1 MNNIDYAPLVQ
12 QIKEARENIFLIY
25 AFNGTGKTQL
35 SVAYKDLTKIED
47 EHTGVYYNA
56 YSEDLFVWDNDESHN
71 NKDIKLTLLQSS
83 LNEHHSFM
91 LTTEKDEETGDITYP
106 IEKKLKVYH
115 PHYTFK
121 INQYY
126 IDKDNGIIDEE
137 KGIESFSF
145 YAKDDVEQ
153 KYPIKI
159 SRGEERIFVWC
170 FFMTLIEEIA
180 VDSEYIF
187 IDDPV
192 SSLDDHNIF
201 ITAFM
206 LCEFI
211 KKFYETK
218 KIIITTHH
226 IGFAVI
232 LGNWLTDSANPFKG
246 SRGNN
251 KYALRGLSKD
261 GDHLSL
267 ISFEKKAVW
276 LYHLKMLKILE
287 TAINIDNEIGEGL
300 EIYHMAILRQILENI
315 SSFLGVGAISFVL
328 REIGYSEEEANHI
341 ALEDNALTHRNVY
354 YPQSDILTVDNK
366 TMMKDVFRRI
376 IEKYHFK
383 YKGDD

>member
-1 MNNIDYAPLVQ
+1 MNSIDYAPIVQ
-12 QIKEARENIFLIY
+12 QIKDAREAIFLIY

-35 SVAYKDLTKIED
+35 SVAYKNLTKIEE

-56 YSEDLFVWDNDESHN
+56 YSEDLFVWDNDEAHD
-71 NKDIKLTLLQSS
+71 NKDIKLTILPSS

-91 LTTEKDEETGDITYP
+91 LTTEKDEETGDIIYP
-106 IEKKLKVYH
+106 IEKKLKVYN
-115 PHYTFK
+115 PRYTFK

-126 IDKDNGIIDEE
+126 IDKENGITDEE

-145 YAKDDVEQ
+145 YAKEDVEQ

-170 FFMTLIEEIA
+170 FFLTLIEKIA
-180 VDSEYIF
+180 ADSEYIF

-226 IGFAVI
+226 IGFTVI
-232 LGNWLTDSANPFKG
+232 LGNWLADTANPFRG
-246 SRGNN
+246 GHGNN
-251 KYALRGLSKD
+251 KYALRGLAKE
-261 GDHLSL
+261 GENLSL

-276 LYHLKMLKILE
+276 LYHLKMLQILE
-287 TAINIDNEIGEGL
+287 NAIHVDNENGEGL

-354 YPQSDILTVDNK
+354 YPQSDIITAENK
-366 TMMKDVFRRI
+366 AMMKDVFQKI
-376 IEKYHFK
+376 IDKYHFK
-383 YKGDD
+383 YKVDN